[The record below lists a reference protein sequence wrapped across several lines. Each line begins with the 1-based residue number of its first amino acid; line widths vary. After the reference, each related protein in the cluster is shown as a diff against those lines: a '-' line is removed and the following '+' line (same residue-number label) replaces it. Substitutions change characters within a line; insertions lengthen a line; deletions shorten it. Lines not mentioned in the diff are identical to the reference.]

1 MMVMLMKQSA
11 LFSFPFCR
19 SVSLQFLA
27 CLVLL
32 PCFSFTSL
40 NLFHLPDMLGITHC
54 VGVALS
60 INYGPAK
67 VYCLFQFHTVAKV
80 LLISALI
87 VFN

>member
-1 MMVMLMKQSA
+1 MKQSA

-19 SVSLQFLA
+19 FVSLQFLG
-27 CLVLL
+27 CLILL
-32 PCFSFTSL
+32 SCFSFTSL
-40 NLFHLPDMLGITHC
+40 NLFHLYNTLGITHC

-60 INYGPAK
+60 NNYGPAK

-80 LLISALI
+80 LLISA

>member
-1 MMVMLMKQSA
+1 MMVMLMKQTA
-11 LFSFPFCR
+11 LLSFPFCR
-19 SVSLQFLA
+19 SVSLQFLG

-32 PCFSFTSL
+32 TCFSFRSL
-40 NLFHLPDMLGITHC
+40 NLYHLYNMLGITHC

-80 LLISALI
+80 LLISALP